1 MLDTKRIAE
10 EVKRDI
16 QLCRVQKKDL
26 TGELIS
32 VLLSK
37 AIMREL
43 IPLHDETVE
52 KQREVKNAYYLSA
65 EYLMGRMV
73 QNNLIN
79 LGIYDELKEEMEK
92 LDLDIN
98 LLEEVGDAGL
108 GNGGLGRLAACF
120 LDSGATLNLPL
131 NGYGLRYRYGLF
143 RQEFEDGFQKEYAD
157 NWLKYP
163 DPWSLRREDRGC
175 LVELEGKKVRAVPYD
190 MPVIGYHTQTI
201 NSLRLWQCEAV
212 EEFDF
217 EKFNDYEYDAAVAE
231 KNYAEN
237 ITRVLYPNDSTDEGR
252 KLRIKQEYF
261 LSSASLQDIVRT
273 HKENGRSLSAF
284 AKYNAIQLNDTHP
297 VFSIPEL
304 MRILIDEEGVTF
316 ENALDIVRNTFA
328 YTNHTI
334 MAEALEKWDI
344 ELVEGI
350 VPRMVEIITM
360 IDAQLQKDLAAAGI
374 PEEKAEGMAII
385 QDGKIHMAR
394 LAIYLSHSV
403 NGVARIH
410 TEILKQR
417 ELHDWYELYPERFN
431 NKTNGITQRRWLV
444 LANPHLANYIT
455 RLLGSDQWV
464 TDLDQLEELK
474 KFGTDEQ
481 VLKSFQ
487 DIKQINKQRLC
498 DMIWKREGIKL
509 SPDFIFD
516 IQVKRLHEYKR
527 QFLNAL
533 AILDI
538 YYCLKDKVI
547 ADFTPTVFIFG
558 AKAAPGYMRAKA
570 IVKFINEVAKLIN
583 NDPEVNDLMK
593 VIFVTNY
600 DVSYGERLFPA
611 ADVSEQISTAGTEA
625 SGTGNMKFMLN
636 GAVTLGTYD
645 GANVEIVE
653 AAGMEN
659 NYIFGARVEELE
671 ALKDYDP
678 AALYEGNAR
687 IRRILDTL
695 IDGTFDDGGTG
706 MFQELYDSLLKGAS
720 WHDPDNY
727 YLLYDLP
734 SYIAAKLKVNKEY
747 KDRMKFASRGWMN
760 MASAGRFS
768 SDRTIRE
775 YAEDIWDI
783 APIEG

>member
-1 MLDTKRIAE
+1 M
-10 EVKRDI
+10 
-16 QLCRVQKKDL
+16 
-26 TGELIS
+26 
-32 VLLSK
+32 
-37 AIMREL
+37 
-43 IPLHDETVE
+43 
-52 KQREVKNAYYLSA
+52 
-65 EYLMGRMV
+65 
-73 QNNLIN
+73 
-79 LGIYDELKEEMEK
+79 
-92 LDLDIN
+92 
-98 LLEEVGDAGL
+98 
-108 GNGGLGRLAACF
+108 
-120 LDSGATLNLPL
+120 
-131 NGYGLRYRYGLF
+131 
-143 RQEFEDGFQKEYAD
+143 
-157 NWLKYP
+157 
-163 DPWSLRREDRGC
+163 
-175 LVELEGKKVRAVPYD
+175 ELEGKKVRAVPYD

-487 DIKQINKQRLC
+487 DIK
-498 DMIWKREGIKL
+498 
-509 SPDFIFD
+509 
-516 IQVKRLHEYKR
+516 
-527 QFLNAL
+527 
-533 AILDI
+533 
-538 YYCLKDKVI
+538 
-547 ADFTPTVFIFG
+547 
-558 AKAAPGYMRAKA
+558 
-570 IVKFINEVAKLIN
+570 
-583 NDPEVNDLMK
+583 
-593 VIFVTNY
+593 
-600 DVSYGERLFPA
+600 
-611 ADVSEQISTAGTEA
+611 
-625 SGTGNMKFMLN
+625 
-636 GAVTLGTYD
+636 
-645 GANVEIVE
+645 
-653 AAGMEN
+653 
-659 NYIFGARVEELE
+659 
-671 ALKDYDP
+671 
-678 AALYEGNAR
+678 
-687 IRRILDTL
+687 
-695 IDGTFDDGGTG
+695 
-706 MFQELYDSLLKGAS
+706 
-720 WHDPDNY
+720 
-727 YLLYDLP
+727 
-734 SYIAAKLKVNKEY
+734 
-747 KDRMKFASRGWMN
+747 
-760 MASAGRFS
+760 
-768 SDRTIRE
+768 
-775 YAEDIWDI
+775 
-783 APIEG
+783 